1 MTIKQIRAEDGTV
14 PKMNKTILNFGLLG
28 CGMAAEVHAG
38 AIKSLENAYLYGVA
52 DADASRAAAFAEK
65 QSVKSYNNFDEL
77 LMDSSIDVVC
87 ICTPN
92 GFHAQN
98 AIAALDAGKHVVVEK
113 PLALNKSDCDAVKE
127 AVEKSGRTLT
137 VISQLRFSEDV
148 TAVKKVIDEGKL
160 GKIVLASAYLKY
172 WRSPEYYSEGKWKGS
187 KGLDGG
193 ILMNQGIHGVDL
205 LLYLA
210 GNANVI
216 NAKSKTLFHNIEAD
230 DTSVSL
236 LEFENG
242 ALGVIEASTC
252 AYPGH
257 ERRIEIIGSQGTV
270 VLVENRIEKL
280 FIDGKELT
288 GADILPQGGSASDP
302 AAIDYLGHARQI
314 NNFIRSVLYGEKLL
328 IDVYEGAKA
337 PTLIEKI
344 YKF

>member
-1 MTIKQIRAEDGTV
+1 
-14 PKMNKTILNFGLLG
+14 MNKTILNFGLLG

-38 AIKSLENAYLYGVA
+38 AIKSLENACLFGVA
-52 DADASRAAAFAEK
+52 DADKSRAASFAEK
-65 QSVKSYNNFDEL
+65 QGVKSYKNFDEL
-77 LMDSSIDVVC
+77 LLDESIDAVC

-98 AIAALDAGKHVVVEK
+98 AIAALNAGKHVVVEK
-113 PLALNKSDCDAVKE
+113 PLALNKSDCDAVNE
-127 AVEKSGRTLT
+127 AVEKSGKTLS

-148 TAVKKVIDEGKL
+148 AAVKKVIDEGKL

-187 KGLDGG
+187 KELDGG
-193 ILMNQGIHGVDL
+193 ILMNQGVHGVDL

-210 GNANVI
+210 GNASVVS
-216 NAKSKTLFHNIEAD
+216 AKSKTLFHNIEAD
-230 DTSVSL
+230 DTSVAL

-257 ERRIEIIGSQGTV
+257 ERRIEIIGSQGTAI
-270 VLVENRIEKL
+270 LIENRIEKL

-288 GADILPQGGSASDP
+288 GADILPKGGSANDP

-314 NNFIRSVLYGEKLL
+314 NNFINSILHEEKLF
-328 IDVYEGAKA
+328 IDANEGAKA
-337 PTLIEKI
+337 PMLIEQI